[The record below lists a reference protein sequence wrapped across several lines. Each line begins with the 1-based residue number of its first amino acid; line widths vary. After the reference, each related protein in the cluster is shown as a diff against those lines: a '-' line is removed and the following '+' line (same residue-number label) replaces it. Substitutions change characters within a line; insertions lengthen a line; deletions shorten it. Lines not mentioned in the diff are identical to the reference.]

1 MARAQDAGN
10 LRRMVQGG
18 ATPRILD
25 LYSIARRFSRYDAHG
40 DRPLFNDSRLNT
52 GFLVKHTVRPHERP
66 YLISDNPVATK
77 IIVPVTV
84 SNLNMGGHAFFVEER
99 GFEPRFREFFG
110 VDNDT
115 SVYSE
120 DLARVRELADMPSFD
135 PFLLSH
141 RFRQHERPV
150 AECYFDISEDEL
162 QRMEKYVAEQITDM
176 VTLAFGQTGGIG
188 DAERAQT
195 FARHILAGEEA
206 EKFERLRH
214 ALSMTAEQYHEAI
227 FGWKG
232 LLYYRWRIDQVRDSL
247 KRFIIEI
254 NDVIVLGVAQHER
267 IAIDDIRRHI
277 LAETRKRWTSLMGIM
292 ADYESEFAAFT
303 QRGDAGA
310 VRRFLLKAPGYFAQL
325 GYDLAAVSH
334 ITSYWAYWWRDRE
347 PGKLSARDAMEIFPG
362 FLRSLI
368 RDKHDDEEER
378 MAS

>member
-1 MARAQDAGN
+1 
-10 LRRMVQGG
+10 MVQGG